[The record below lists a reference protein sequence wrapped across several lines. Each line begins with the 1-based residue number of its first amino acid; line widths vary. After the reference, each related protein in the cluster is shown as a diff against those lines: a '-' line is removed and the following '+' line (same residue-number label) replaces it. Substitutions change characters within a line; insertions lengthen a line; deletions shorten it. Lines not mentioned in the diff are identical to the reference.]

1 MSIGLNGL
9 LQEYLKTVNLALAD
23 ILSLVSG
30 SSDLLWK
37 LYPKSD
43 NEELMVFFRS
53 LINLG
58 LVAATFSLMSSRF
71 EDIVLLVGYTSHIID
86 NFLTKIILH
95 APDETTH
102 LLLSVI
108 LEAFK
113 KEIGLVGKTT
123 DLDENTEQDI
133 CTDDNAETKSESGAP
148 SRIIETP
155 FEINARIFLRMFDPI
170 G

>member
-43 NEELMVFFRS
+43 SSELTVFFKS

-86 NFLTKIILH
+86 NILTKIIIH

-102 LLLSVI
+102 LLLSII
-108 LEAFK
+108 LIAFK
-113 KEIGLVGKTT
+113 KEIGFAGKTT
-123 DLDENTEQDI
+123 E
-133 CTDDNAETKSESGAP
+133 SEV
-148 SRIIETP
+148 E
-155 FEINARIFLRMFDPI
+155 
-170 G
+170 